1 MKFTALKTRR
11 AEKLVDEVERL
22 QKRITERAFQM
33 FRQRGAQLGAALDD
47 WLAAEKQTIWKPAI
61 EICQKDN
68 ALIVE
73 AAVAGVEPRD
83 LDIQVTPD
91 TVLIKADTTHAHAG
105 KPGTVHVCEFEPGP
119 LFRLVHLP
127 APIDPDGVKAEYR
140 NGLLRITAAIA
151 VAKRVKTVEVK
162 AA

>member
-11 AEKLVDEVERL
+11 AERLVDEVERL
-22 QKRITERAFQM
+22 QRQITERAYEM
-33 FRQRGAQLGAALDD
+33 FRTRGALLGAALDD
-47 WLAAEKQTIWKPAI
+47 WLAAERQTIWKPAI
-61 EICQKDN
+61 ELCQKDN
-68 ALIVE
+68 TFVIE
-73 AAVAGVEPRD
+73 AAVAGVDPRE

-91 TVLIKADTTHAHAG
+91 TVLIKADTTHAHAE
-105 KPGTVHVCEFEPGP
+105 KKGTVHVCEFEPGP

-127 APIDPDGVKAEYR
+127 ATIDPNGVKAEYR

-151 VAKRVKTVEVK
+151 AAKRAKTVEVQ

>member
-11 AEKLVDEVERL
+11 AERLVDEMERL
-22 QKRITERAFQM
+22 QKQITERAYEM
-33 FRQRGAQLGAALDD
+33 FRTRGAQLGAALED

-61 EICQKDN
+61 EVCQKDN
-68 ALIVE
+68 ALMIE
-73 AAVAGVEPRD
+73 AAVAGVEPGD

-91 TVLIKADTTHAHAG
+91 TVLIKADTTHAHAE
-105 KPGTVHVCEFEPGP
+105 KKGTVHVCEFESGP
-119 LFRLVHLP
+119 LFRLIQLP

-140 NGLLRITAAIA
+140 NGLLRITAAIT
-151 VAKRVKTVEVK
+151 AKRAKTVEVK